1 MKLITKEIKEKM
13 QKYPYGSQ
21 DGKDPEDIDI
31 IVKYFNPTGVGTWIA
46 TEVSEETADGDILF
60 YGVAELGSGYEWG
73 SFSLRELENL
83 KLPFG
88 LSIERDLYCGNKLSD
103 LLSKEE
109 LRNLGFY
116 SNDKSDILKEHNL
129 DSNDPSFNYQMLD
142 RLRSDCEY
150 YLGNGNRC
158 TKFLWAKDEQTHID
172 IMRALYDKVPEPPEW
187 LSKDQIDSYEQQ
199 MVLDKQIDADSGI
212 EM

>member
-13 QKYPYGSQ
+13 AKYPYRSQ
-21 DGKDPEDIDI
+21 DGKAPEDIDV
-31 IVKYFNPTGVGTWIA
+31 IVKYFNPMGAGTWIA
-46 TEVSEETADGDILF
+46 TEVSYELDDNIIF

-73 SFSLRELENL
+73 EFSLKELENL

-103 LLSKEE
+103 LLSREE
-109 LRNLGFY
+109 LCNLGFY

-129 DSNDPSFNYQMLD
+129 GSNDPSFNYQMLD

-199 MVLDKQIDADSGI
+199 MVLDKQIDANSGI